1 LLKGQSSHGI
11 GQADAARNEDPA
23 HASAGMASA
32 TAAINAF
39 HLNFMMA
46 PFTLSRREAPP
57 A

>member
-1 LLKGQSSHGI
+1 LNGQSSHGT
-11 GQADAARNEDPA
+11 GQAGPALNEDPA

-46 PFTLSRREAPP
+46 SFHPL
-57 A
+57 